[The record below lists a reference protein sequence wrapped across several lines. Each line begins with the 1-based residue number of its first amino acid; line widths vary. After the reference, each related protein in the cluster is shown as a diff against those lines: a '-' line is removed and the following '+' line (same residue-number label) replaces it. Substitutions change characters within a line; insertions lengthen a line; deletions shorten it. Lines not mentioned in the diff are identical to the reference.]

1 MTIFTAWGW
10 QKNQDKLQPEKQLI
24 FFIKTLKE
32 KKNLFEFLKIRDIAV
47 LSVNAPTDIYVNL
60 DNIMAENVLR
70 TTLMT

>member
-10 QKNQDKLQPEKQLI
+10 QKNQDKLQPEEQLI
-24 FFIKTLKE
+24 FSMKTLKE
-32 KKNLFEFLKIRDIAV
+32 KKNLFEFWKIRDIAV

-60 DNIMAENVLR
+60 DNIIAENVLR